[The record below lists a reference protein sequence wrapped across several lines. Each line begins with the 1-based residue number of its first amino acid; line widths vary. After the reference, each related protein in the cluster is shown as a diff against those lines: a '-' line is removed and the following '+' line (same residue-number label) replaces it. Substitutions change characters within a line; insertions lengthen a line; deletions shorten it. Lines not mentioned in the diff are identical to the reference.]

1 MRKLQNVTM
10 FRTVPGVLASLGLV
24 AAGAAFAQAPAA
36 PPPAPAPVVQPAT
49 PSSAVPGITR
59 ADGEDKITVNFVN
72 ADIQSVI
79 KAVGQQTGRNFILD
93 PRVTGTVNIVS
104 ERPVSRDLLYQI
116 FLSALRVQGFAAVE
130 GDGFVKI
137 VPEAEA
143 KTSAGPVGEQAAR
156 IPGDRIVTQ
165 VFILQN
171 ENAVQLVPVLRPL
184 VTANNF
190 IAAYPNNNA
199 IVITDYA
206 TNVRRIGEIIRAVDL
221 PAAGDVQVVR
231 LQNASAIDIANII
244 QRVIPE
250 TVASP
255 TAPGQP
261 AKAAIAVDPRTNQLI
276 VRGDN
281 PALIS
286 RIKALAASLDT
297 PGAGAGNIFVVPLRN
312 AEAVKIAET
321 LRALLS
327 GESASR
333 STTSTTSFTPP
344 SAPMG
349 TTPSASTT
357 TSQSSGGGSG
367 APPPAS
373 TIQAY
378 QPTNSLI
385 ITAPEPVYRNLRA
398 VIDKLDERRAQVYV
412 EALVVELTLGKAAE
426 VGVQWQGLSNLGRN
440 GQGAIGGT
448 NFSTSPSN
456 AVGANILGA
465 TTILGSLANLTS
477 FGPGLNLGLVNGTIQ
492 VPQADGTT
500 LTVANLSVLARAFEG
515 DTNANVLS
523 TPNLLTLDNE
533 EAKLLVGQN
542 VPFITGSYT
551 PTAGSATNPF
561 QTIER
566 KDVGLTLRVRPQ
578 ITEAGTVKLN
588 IFEEV
593 SAVTRDK
600 TLVQSADIIT
610 NKRSLETTV
619 LADDGQ
625 IVVLGGL
632 IQDDK
637 ETSIDK
643 VPLLGDIPFIG
654 ALFKYE
660 SRSHQRTNLMV
671 FLRPVVIK
679 DAHTI
684 APITQQRYDYIR
696 HLQGDTAEPRNL
708 LLPPNPATVLPP
720 LPDSPDKQMTGS
732 DKPANAK
739 Q

>member
-1 MRKLQNVTM
+1 MTR
-10 FRTVPGVLASLGLV
+10 FRTVPGALAAVGLMV
-24 AAGAAFAQAPAA
+24 AGVAFGQA
-36 PPPAPAPVVQPAT
+36 PAPAP
-49 PSSAVPGITR
+49 SAVAPASGVAAT
-59 ADGEDKITVNFVN
+59 DGADKITVNFVN

-79 KAVGQQTGRNFILD
+79 KTVGQWTGRNFILD

-104 ERPVSRDLLYQI
+104 DRPVSRDLLYQI
-116 FLSALRVQGFAAVE
+116 FLSALRVQGYAAVE
-130 GDGFVKI
+130 GDGFTKI

-171 ENAVQLVPVLRPL
+171 ENAVQMVPVLRPL

-190 IAAYPNNNA
+190 IGAYPPNNA
-199 IVITDYA
+199 IIITDYA
-206 TNVRRIGEIIRAVDL
+206 TNVRRIGEIIRSIDQ
-221 PAAGDVQVVR
+221 PSAGDVQVIH
-231 LQNASAIDIANII
+231 LQNASAIDIAAIL
-244 QRVIPE
+244 QRVVPE
-250 TVASP
+250 TVPSP
-255 TAPGQP
+255 TAPGTA
-261 AKAAIAVDPRTNQLI
+261 AKAAIAVDPRTNTLI
-276 VRGDN
+276 VRGDS
-281 PALIS
+281 PGLIA
-286 RIKALAASLDT
+286 RIRALAAGLDT

-312 AEAVKIAET
+312 AEATKIAET

-333 STTSTTSFTPP
+333 STSTTTSFTPAG
-344 SAPMG
+344 APTG
-349 TTPSASTT
+349 TTPATT
-357 TSQSSGGGSG
+357 TSSSTSAGSNT
-367 APPPAS
+367 APPAS

-398 VIDKLDERRAQVYV
+398 VIDRLDERRAQVYV

-426 VGVQWQGLSNLGRN
+426 FGVQWQGLSNLNNSGR
-440 GQGAIGGT
+440 GVIGGT
-448 NFSTSPSN
+448 NFSTAPGGF
-456 AVGANILGA
+456 AGTNILGA
-465 TTILGSLANLTS
+465 TAGLGTLAGLSTL
-477 FGPGLNLGLVNGTIQ
+477 GPGLNLGVVSGTINVTQ
-492 VPQADGTT
+492 TDGTVVK
-500 LTVANLSVLARAFEG
+500 VANLGLLARAFEG
-515 DTNANVLS
+515 DSNSNVLS
-523 TPNLLTLDNE
+523 TPNILTLDNE

-566 KDVGLTLRVRPQ
+566 KDIGITLRVRPT
-578 ITEAGTVKLN
+578 ITEAGTVKLG

-593 SAVTRDK
+593 SSVTNDK

-637 ETSIDK
+637 ELNIDK
-643 VPLLGDIPFIG
+643 IPLLGDIPYLG
-654 ALFKYE
+654 ALFRYQ
-660 SRSHQRTNLMV
+660 SRTHRRTNLMI
-671 FLRPVVIK
+671 FLRPVVLK
-679 DAHTI
+679 DANAAKPLTLD
-684 APITQQRYDYIR
+684 RYEYIR
-696 HLQGDTAEPRNL
+696 NLQNETRQ
-708 LLPPNPATVLPP
+708 PNDIVLPP
-720 LPDSPDKQMTGS
+720 EAPTQLPPMQEMQDK
-732 DKPANAK
+732 DKPLIGK
-739 Q
+739 